1 MKAATFAFALTTLAL
16 LATSTAADAARVDHR
31 EARQDARIDAG
42 VAHGQLT
49 RCEAVRLERRTDR
62 VAASEAAYR
71 HSGAG
76 LGPRERRDL
85 ERRQDSISADIA
97 EQRRDGRGCY

>member
-1 MKAATFAFALTTLAL
+1 MKAALVALIL
-16 LATSTAADAARVDHR
+16 LATSTAADAARVDRR

-42 VAHGQLT
+42 VAHGELT
-49 RCEAVRLERRTDR
+49 RCEAARLERRTDR

-71 HSGAG
+71 STGPG

>member
-1 MKAATFAFALTTLAL
+1 MKAAFLAVAL
-16 LATSTAADAARVDHR
+16 LATATTADAARVDRR
-31 EARQDARIDAG
+31 EAHQDARIDAG

-49 RCEAVRLERRTDR
+49 RCEALRLERRTDR

-71 HSGAG
+71 RSGAG

-85 ERRQDSISADIA
+85 ERRQDAISADIA
-97 EQRRDGRGCY
+97 EQRRDGHGCH

>member
-1 MKAATFAFALTTLAL
+1 MKACLVAAVVL

-49 RCEAVRLERRTDR
+49 RCEA
-62 VAASEAAYR
+62 AYR
-71 HSGAG
+71 STGG

-85 ERRQDSISADIA
+85 ERRQDSISRDIA
-97 EQRRDGRGCY
+97 EQRRDGRGCH